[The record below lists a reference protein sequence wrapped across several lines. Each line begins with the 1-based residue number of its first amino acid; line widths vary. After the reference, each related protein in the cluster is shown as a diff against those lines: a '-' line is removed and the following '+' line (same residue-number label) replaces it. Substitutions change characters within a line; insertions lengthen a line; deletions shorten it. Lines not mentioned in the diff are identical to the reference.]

1 MLITE
6 YAIERSK
13 AEILADM
20 STGKIP
26 TGIASFDQLV
36 EYIDTLEKLG
46 FWDSTYTNDA
56 CPSWTHDDLDLQI
69 PYSEIQDTPS
79 EYLRYAI
86 TKASLYGEQNAHIL
100 STDDFAEVLAHIK
113 NLGE

>member
-1 MLITE
+1 MGD
-6 YAIERSK
+6 
-13 AEILADM
+13 ILQ
-20 STGKIP
+20 SGNTGNDSESP
-26 TGIASFDQLV
+26 RWRYWTRPEG
-36 EYIDTLEKLG
+36 IDTLEKLG

-56 CPSWTHDDLDLQI
+56 CPSWTHDDLDLQIFVDLPI

>member
-36 EYIDTLEKLG
+36 EYIDTHSAPLKG
-46 FWDSTYTNDA
+46 ND
-56 CPSWTHDDLDLQI
+56 PD
-69 PYSEIQDTPS
+69 
-79 EYLRYAI
+79 
-86 TKASLYGEQNAHIL
+86 
-100 STDDFAEVLAHIK
+100 
-113 NLGE
+113 